1 MNKQLTLTTAISINT
16 SIDKVWFALTDK
28 ETIKKYFWGTETNTD
43 WKVGSPI
50 SFTGTWEGT
59 PYEDKGFILQIEK
72 EKIFKHSYWSS
83 FWGTDYNPDD
93 FSIITYELIKNGNQ
107 TELTVT
113 QERFK
118 DEQSRDH
125 SVSNWKAVLYNI
137 KNLLEKEFNDND

>member
-1 MNKQLTLTTAISINT
+1 MNKQLILTTSININA

-59 PYEDKGFILQIEK
+59 AYEDKGFILQIEK

-93 FSIITYELIKNGNQ
+93 FSIITYELIKNRNQ
-107 TELTVT
+107 TDLTVT
-113 QERFK
+113 QQGFK

-125 SVSNWKAVLYNI
+125 SVSNWKGVLDNI
-137 KNLLEKEFNDND
+137 KNLLEK